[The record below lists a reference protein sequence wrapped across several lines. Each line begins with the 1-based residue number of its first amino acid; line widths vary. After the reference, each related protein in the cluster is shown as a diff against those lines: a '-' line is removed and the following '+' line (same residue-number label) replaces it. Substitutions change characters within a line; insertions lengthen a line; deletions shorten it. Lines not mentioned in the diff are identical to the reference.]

1 MVKHLTPS
9 EQDLVDKVARKKKGS
24 VREALAAVN
33 GERRKR
39 GEEPLTR
46 SPVYRYVTGRTH
58 TRDSEEKR
66 GRAKTL
72 TKRDVK
78 KLLAARRRLIKK
90 ENSQHRVTYE
100 DVIEEAGYEDKCSQR
115 TIENALRKTGLRY
128 KAPRKKIA
136 LTSKDAKERH
146 RVSKLWA
153 KRPPSFWRERVHCYY
168 DCKAFPAPLTPKQ
181 RTLFKQTRVTG
192 HLRFPFEGTDRGFT
206 KPRTAHSWIGAPS
219 VTIAAAVAKDRVIMW
234 HDVGKKWNGATAA
247 SVYKGPMLT
256 ALRRTWGRRR
266 QYSIVED
273 GDRKGNQ
280 SNKGKNAKRE
290 AKLHA
295 IVLPPRTPCWMPL
308 DYSIWQ
314 KIVDKLVATSPNGTE
329 SKAAFLARL
338 KKAAKTLPRGTVAKA
353 IGRMK
358 KQIVVVKDAMGYHP
372 KSD

>member
-1 MVKHLTPS
+1 
-9 EQDLVDKVARKKKGS
+9 
-24 VREALAAVN
+24 
-33 GERRKR
+33 
-39 GEEPLTR
+39 
-46 SPVYRYVTGRTH
+46 
-58 TRDSEEKR
+58 
-66 GRAKTL
+66 
-72 TKRDVK
+72 
-78 KLLAARRRLIKK
+78 
-90 ENSQHRVTYE
+90 
-100 DVIEEAGYEDKCSQR
+100 
-115 TIENALRKTGLRY
+115 
-128 KAPRKKIA
+128 
-136 LTSKDAKERH
+136 
-146 RVSKLWA
+146 
-153 KRPPSFWRERVHCYY
+153 
-168 DCKAFPAPLTPKQ
+168 
-181 RTLFKQTRVTG
+181 
-192 HLRFPFEGTDRGFT
+192 
-206 KPRTAHSWIGAPS
+206 
-219 VTIAAAVAKDRVIMW
+219 MW

-295 IVLPPRTPCWMPL
+295 IVPPRTPCWMPL

-358 KQIVVVKDAMGYHP
+358 KQIVGVKDALGYHP